1 MPQCFAL
8 GIGYN
13 DFWLLNPRKLNVLI
27 AGYKLEKKVRDE
39 EAWMLGGY
47 VFQAVSVALG
57 NAFRKKNTKAQS
69 YFEVLDKPFLNNIEQ
84 KEMSEEEKQ
93 KYRDALMASL
103 TVMQT
108 NFELNHGK

>member
-1 MPQCFAL
+1 M

-27 AGYKLEKKVRDE
+27 EGYKLQRKVKDE

-47 VFQAVSVALG
+47 VFQAVSVSLG
-57 NAFRKKNTKAQS
+57 NAFRKKNSKAQS
-69 YFEVLDKPFLNNIEQ
+69 YFEILKKPFLNNIEQ
-84 KEMSEEEKQ
+84 QEMSEEEKQ

-103 TVMQT
+103 NVMQT
-108 NFELNHGK
+108 NFELKHGK